1 MRSDVFVV
9 SVERE
14 AGREHLLDHLLTGI
28 DSIVSKTTGE
38 RAVNRNAYLLFY
50 RRRSPRPLGPTSL
63 QNLVRK
69 AESDPNLDSEE
80 DEDEPE
86 RPARSLD
93 AGNGQRLDAS
103 SRNGSSSAFTGTG
116 AGVGAGVL
124 LGAGSQLSRAAI
136 TAGAG
141 AEQENASDDEGLP
154 PYSNNVTDDHDEGYG
169 EGPVNYVTGHDDA
182 SWSFDFLNSNPNQR
196 NDDSDNMGSNS
207 AIGSERNRMDDFDND
222 DTLGHA
228 GISTPVEGI
237 APRLGGEDGD
247 DDVHEIRVSS
257 DTGM

>member
-1 MRSDVFVV
+1 M
-9 SVERE
+9 
-14 AGREHLLDHLLTGI
+14 
-28 DSIVSKTTGE
+28 SKSSGA

-69 AESDPNLDSEE
+69 AESDSNLDSEE
-80 DEDEPE
+80 DDDETE
-86 RPARSLD
+86 RSARPLD

-124 LGAGSQLSRAAI
+124 LGAGSQLSRAAR

-141 AEQENASDDEGLP
+141 AEQGNASDDEGLP
-154 PYSNNVTDDHDEGYG
+154 PYSINVTDDHDEGYG
-169 EGPVNYVTGHDDA
+169 GDEGPLTYLGPSHDDA
-182 SWSFDFLNSNPNQR
+182 SWSFDLLNSNSR
-196 NDDSDNMGSNS
+196 ADDSDAMGSNS
-207 AIGSERNRMDDFDND
+207 AVGSTGGRNRMEDFDDD
-222 DTLGHA
+222 DTMAHA
-228 GISTPVEGI
+228 GISTPIEDI

-257 DTGM
+257 DNGL